1 MAAELNLDAFARQIV
16 LNSVVT
22 SYDDSLLKL
31 TYLAELD
38 VMLKPEIKLQIK
50 QAIEDKLGVS
60 LSLEFE
66 SALRLDSETP
76 QQADTRKQEQDRLD
90 AIREIQQD
98 PVVMQITETFGAEL
112 ILPSVKKRLE
122 SN

>member
-122 SN
+122 PN

>member
-60 LSLEFE
+60 LSLEFG
-66 SALRLDSETP
+66 SATRLVSETP
-76 QQADTRKQEQDRLD
+76 QQADTRNQEQDRLD
-90 AIREIQQD
+90 AILEIQQD

-112 ILPSVKKRLE
+112 ILPSVKKKLD
-122 SN
+122 SD

>member
-60 LSLEFE
+60 LSLEFG
-66 SALRLDSETP
+66 SATRLVSETP
-76 QQADTRKQEQDRLD
+76 QQADTRNQEQDRLD
-90 AIREIQQD
+90 AILEIQQD

-112 ILPSVKKRLE
+112 ILPSVKKRLG
-122 SN
+122 SD